1 MRIQIR
7 PTATQRP
14 VKPTDPPHVI
24 SHGRPPS
31 RKNAPNYAR
40 TSDTAH
46 TASSGA
52 RKLCTRVNCV
62 HNVEQLRDDVARM
75 TSAPGENT
83 PPSTSKTFRRAFDD
97 LIRGWGQHELWL
109 QLGWQDIKQRYR
121 RSTLGPLWITIATGV
136 MSLAL
141 GLLYS
146 MLFQIDVAE
155 FLPHVTV
162 GFIVWGFIS
171 GCIKDGANVFIEN
184 EGLIKQLPSALSVH
198 IYRLV
203 WRQTL
208 FLAHNMVIWVI
219 LALIFRIPITL
230 NTLLFIP
237 GMALLLVNG
246 VWVAMFFGM
255 VATRFR
261 DVAPL
266 LEALVQLL
274 FYVTPIVWTTRTL
287 KDQGGVVEKRAML
300 AEINPLFHYLEIVRA
315 PLIDDPVATYHWLI
329 VIACTIVGVLIT
341 LLAMKQW
348 RFRVPYWV

>member
-1 MRIQIR
+1 MQ
-7 PTATQRP
+7 
-14 VKPTDPPHVI
+14 
-24 SHGRPPS
+24 
-31 RKNAPNYAR
+31 
-40 TSDTAH
+40 
-46 TASSGA
+46 
-52 RKLCTRVNCV
+52 CTRVICV
-62 HNVEQLRDDVARM
+62 HNEDQLRQDVARM
-75 TSAPGENT
+75 TSPPGEDT
-83 PPSTSKTFRRAFDD
+83 PPSKSKTFRRAFDD

-198 IYRLV
+198 VYRLV
-203 WRQTL
+203 WRQLL
-208 FLAHNMVIWVI
+208 FLAHNMVIWLLLV
-219 LALIFRIPITL
+219 LIFRIPLTL
-230 NTLLFIP
+230 HTLLFIP
-237 GMALLLVNG
+237 GLALLVVNG

-287 KDQGGVVEKRAML
+287 KDQGGEVAQRAML
-300 AEINPLFHYLEIVRA
+300 AEVNPLYHYLEIVRA
-315 PLIDDPVATYHWLI
+315 PLIDEPLAAYHWGI
-329 VIACTIVGVLIT
+329 VLACTVAGILIT
-341 LLAMKQW
+341 LLAMKRW